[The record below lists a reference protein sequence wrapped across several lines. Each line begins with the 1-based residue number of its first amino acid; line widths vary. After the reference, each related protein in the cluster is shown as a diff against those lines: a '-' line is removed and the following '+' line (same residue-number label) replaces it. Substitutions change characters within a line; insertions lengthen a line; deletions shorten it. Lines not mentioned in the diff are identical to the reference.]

1 MKNWI
6 IILVV
11 VGFLAI
17 FGYSS
22 HLFINKTLDGWTNTS
37 TETGRLQCEQKNF
50 AEWQKALEQTKE
62 IDMDLKRLTHD
73 DVIDMLRTHG
83 ELRAKNDR

>member
-6 IILVV
+6 ITLVV

-22 HLFINKTLDGWTNTS
+22 HLFINKTLTDLHVISAASG
-37 TETGRLQCEQKNF
+37 ELKCVEKNF
-50 AEWQKALEQTKE
+50 EEFQKAIEASKKTDIE
-62 IDMDLKRLTHD
+62 MERLSTD
-73 DVIDMLRTHG
+73 DVTNL
-83 ELRAKNDR
+83 LADRGWMRPPDDK